1 MIGGN
6 TNFEETRVEGCIQI
20 TKGYEFGNTYKGG
33 YHRPDWTISANRNSS
48 IYGNSETVQPLSL
61 KILYLIRF

>member
-6 TNFEETRVEGCIQI
+6 TNYEQTIVYGCIQI
-20 TKGYEFGNTYKGG
+20 TKGIDYGNTVEEK
-33 YHRPDWTISANRNSS
+33 YHRTDWSISADRNSS